1 MAQSVAATAMPAET
15 GAADTTPTAP
25 GQTAPGG
32 RTKILGEPIVR
43 IEHVTKAF
51 HDNQVLKGVSL
62 TVRQREVV
70 VIAGRSGSGKSTL
83 LRCID
88 QLETIDGGRIV
99 ACGHLMGFREKG
111 SRLMPLPDRQI
122 ARQQRD
128 LGMVFQNFN
137 LFPHISVID
146 NITVAPIKIKKVP
159 RDVAREEAR
168 ALLARVGLPEKE
180 NAYPRQLSGGQ
191 QQRVAI
197 ARALAMKPKVLLFDE
212 PTSALDPEMISE
224 VLDVM
229 VDLSHQGMTMIVVT
243 HEMGFARAAADRVVL
258 MHEGEIVEEAPP
270 EEFFTVPKSPHT
282 RAFLSK
288 ILQH

>member
-1 MAQSVAATAMPAET
+1 MSEENPAL
-15 GAADTTPTAP
+15 DTVLEPPHPIAERQAKT
-25 GQTAPGG
+25 
-32 RTKILGEPIVR
+32 LGDPIVTVESVR
-43 IEHVTKAF
+43 KSF
-51 HDNQVLKGVSL
+51 HGNEVLKDVSL

-88 QLETIDGGRIV
+88 RLETIDGGRIV
-99 ACGHLMGFREKG
+99 ACGNLMGFREKNG
-111 SRLMPLPDRQI
+111 KLIPLKDREI
-122 ARQQRD
+122 ARQQRQ

-137 LFPHISVID
+137 LFPHISVLD
-146 NITVAPIKIKKVP
+146 NITVAPIKIQKRPKGEV
-159 RDVAREEAR
+159 VKEAKD
-168 ALLARVGLPEKE
+168 LLERVGLPEKAG
-180 NAYPRQLSGGQ
+180 AYPRQLSGGQ

-197 ARALAMKPKVLLFDE
+197 ARALAMKPKVMLFDE

-243 HEMGFARAAADRVVL
+243 HEMGFARAAADRVLL
-258 MHEGEIVEEAPP
+258 MHDGRIVEDADP
-270 EEFFTVPKSPHT
+270 ETFFTAPESEHT
-282 RAFLSK
+282 KVFLSK

>member
-1 MAQSVAATAMPAET
+1 MTLEADAPA
-15 GAADTTPTAP
+15 
-25 GQTAPGG
+25 
-32 RTKILGEPIVR
+32 RTEKTLGDPIVVC
-43 IEHVTKAF
+43 EDVQKSF
-51 HDNQVLKGVSL
+51 HGNEVLKGVSL

-70 VIAGRSGSGKSTL
+70 VVAGRSGSGKSTL

-88 QLETIDGGRIV
+88 RLEPIDGGRIT
-99 ACGHLMGFREKG
+99 ACGNLMGFREKNG
-111 SRLMPLPDRQI
+111 KMIPLKDREI
-122 ARQQRD
+122 AKQQRD

-137 LFPHISVID
+137 LFPHISVLD

-159 RDVAREEAR
+159 KANAIEEAK
-168 ALLARVGLPEKE
+168 ALLERVGLPEKAG
-180 NAYPRQLSGGQ
+180 AYPRQLSGGQ

-197 ARALAMKPKVLLFDE
+197 ARALAMKPKVMLFDE

-243 HEMGFARAAADRVVL
+243 HEMGFARAAADRVLL
-258 MHEGEIVEEAPP
+258 MHGGRIVEDAPP
-270 EEFFTVPKSPHT
+270 QTFFTAPTSEHT
-282 RAFLSK
+282 RTFLSK